1 MENALSR
8 SEALKGMTRWA
19 AYSNFEENQKGTIA
33 VGKDADFVIL
43 TKDIMTV
50 GERQILSAEV
60 LATFSN
66 GSMVYRTGAEQ

>member
-66 GSMVYRTGAEQ
+66 GSMVYRRGAEQ